1 MATIK
6 QRLEKLENTM
16 LPSAHN
22 LIFMI
27 QNKGE
32 TDLECIN
39 RHGHDPNDKRMNYV
53 HIKQY
58 DN

>member
-6 QRLEKLENTM
+6 QRLEKLENLM
-16 LPSAHN
+16 QPLAFN
-22 LIFMI
+22 LKIMI

-32 TDLECIN
+32 TDIECIN

-53 HIKQY
+53 HYKQY
-58 DN
+58 ED

>member
-6 QRLEKLENTM
+6 QRLNRLENARHP
-16 LPSAHN
+16 LAVN
-22 LIFMI
+22 FKIMI

-58 DN
+58 DD